1 MIVSLE
7 EMKQYLRVDFDDDDS
22 LIETLITLFRSPR
35 EQVLLFGASSNP
47 ELDGFLWTLQRSYK
61 THLFTGPV
69 GIISYRPSFFIFFVK
84 TGLSSPLDSG
94 GRYFYLFSAK
104 PLSRLHLV
112 VRNFLRLEAIMQ
124 ENITTSIPVS
134 ASPKPIQQAD
144 IEQDYNFFQAQKVAQ
159 NMLELGLISLSE
171 FNKLSLKNRET
182 FSPFWVEIMPE
193 IR

>member
-1 MIVSLE
+1 M
-7 EMKQYLRVDFDDDDS
+7 
-22 LIETLITLFRSPR
+22 P
-35 EQVLLFGASSNP
+35 
-47 ELDGFLWTLQRSYK
+47 
-61 THLFTGPV
+61 
-69 GIISYRPSFFIFFVK
+69 
-84 TGLSSPLDSG
+84 
-94 GRYFYLFSAK
+94 
-104 PLSRLHLV
+104 
-112 VRNFLRLEAIMQ
+112 

>member
-1 MIVSLE
+1 
-7 EMKQYLRVDFDDDDS
+7 
-22 LIETLITLFRSPR
+22 
-35 EQVLLFGASSNP
+35 
-47 ELDGFLWTLQRSYK
+47 
-61 THLFTGPV
+61 
-69 GIISYRPSFFIFFVK
+69 
-84 TGLSSPLDSG
+84 
-94 GRYFYLFSAK
+94 
-104 PLSRLHLV
+104 
-112 VRNFLRLEAIMQ
+112 MQ

-171 FNKLSLKNRET
+171 YNKLSLKNRET

>member
-1 MIVSLE
+1 
-7 EMKQYLRVDFDDDDS
+7 
-22 LIETLITLFRSPR
+22 
-35 EQVLLFGASSNP
+35 
-47 ELDGFLWTLQRSYK
+47 
-61 THLFTGPV
+61 
-69 GIISYRPSFFIFFVK
+69 
-84 TGLSSPLDSG
+84 
-94 GRYFYLFSAK
+94 
-104 PLSRLHLV
+104 
-112 VRNFLRLEAIMQ
+112 MQ

-193 IR
+193 IRYIRLSELICDTNEGR